1 MWDWDKLSHWRE
13 TDKKQVAAEATRDK
27 QKREAEKQR
36 TEQKGKREKRAETEG
51 EFQCPG
57 WRPGTSYLTWS
68 LWGVLCG
75 GGGGNSWSWTVATH
89 VSSSVHSLL
98 LFLSLSGPSSPPF
111 LSLSFLSSAQTLTA
125 TICPRLQPGKR
136 RGNSTLSRLAVVVG
150 VHRSPSEV
158 PPQSVKW
165 SGVNQFPTRQHKH
178 NYVIVLIPD
187 GLLLNTP
194 GWQACQSLSS
204 LAGSLSLWLSLS
216 LWVPIRPVGPHF
228 SCLPGLCLLHWEQD
242 FHRAGSPR
250 AEAGGALLINRSG

>member
-57 WRPGTSYLTWS
+57 FSGTSYLTWS
-68 LWGVLCG
+68 LWGVLC

-150 VHRSPSEV
+150 VHRSPSKV